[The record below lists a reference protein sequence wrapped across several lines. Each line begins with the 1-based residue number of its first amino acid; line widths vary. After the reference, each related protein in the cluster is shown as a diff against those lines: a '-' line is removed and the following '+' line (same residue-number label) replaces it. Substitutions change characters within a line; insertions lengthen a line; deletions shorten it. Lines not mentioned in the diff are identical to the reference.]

1 MIEIV
6 FSNLEHDFKK
16 NPLFCLSG
24 DHYKEYL
31 TTRRFGYCLKKAFG
45 DLEDYADWKNS
56 LYLLG
61 LKKVGI
67 DFGDENESLEELD
80 QLDNYS
86 EELCG
91 ISFNSILLGEIF
103 LKNLVQ
109 KENYDID
116 FTFLPNPEMIIIR
129 FLDKKF
135 RRTRIKI
142 KLVGRLDL
150 DYYAYNINSI
160 IQQYFIDLFQDEDEC
175 LYRQSLFQDGE
186 HPIERMFNAEGTLYH
201 SLTNVREKEFLPVF
215 REIIGKML
223 IEIIVYDYYRGK
235 KECQELKN

>member
-6 FSNLEHDFKK
+6 FSDSEHDFKK
-16 NPLFCLSG
+16 NPLFCLSE
-24 DHYKEYL
+24 DHKEYL

-56 LYLLG
+56 LYLID
-61 LKKVGI
+61 LKKAGM
-67 DFGDENESLEELD
+67 DFGDEDDSLEELD

-103 LKNLVQ
+103 LKNLG
-109 KENYDID
+109 ENYDID

-135 RRTRIKI
+135 RKTRIKI
-142 KLVGRLDL
+142 KLVGQLELDHG
-150 DYYAYNINSI
+150 YYYNINLAL
-160 IQQYFIDLFQDEDEC
+160 QQYFTDLFKNKEDNKFRP
-175 LYRQSLFQDGE
+175 YSLFHVGE
-186 HPIERMFNAEGTLYH
+186 HTIDRIFNAEKTLYVPDYH
-201 SLTNVREKEFLPVF
+201 ERDFLPVF

-223 IEIIVYDYYRGK
+223 IEIIVYDYYGRK
-235 KECQELKN
+235 

>member
-6 FSNLEHDFKK
+6 FSDLEHDFKK

-24 DHYKEYL
+24 DHHKEYL

-67 DFGDENESLEELD
+67 DFNDENDSLEELD

-150 DYYAYNINSI
+150 DHDYYCNVNLAL
-160 IQQYFIDLFQDEDEC
+160 QQYFTDLFKNNEDNNFRP
-175 LYRQSLFQDGE
+175 YSLFHVGE
-186 HPIERMFNAEGTLYH
+186 HPIERIFNAEKTLHVPDY
-201 SLTNVREKEFLPVF
+201 RERDFLPIF

-223 IEIIVYDYYRGK
+223 IEIIVYDYYGK
-235 KECQELKN
+235 KKNAKN